1 MVDAAGEH
9 PQCPRLRTISNGL
22 EKEGNVRRKRLLTL
36 MLALAMLMVVALP
49 AEAVQ
54 FGESDSDPVMYN
66 GVGIEMSYPGSGPY
80 VYLCTVT
87 LIDKDTVLT
96 AGHCTYGYDGPGAW
110 TVVGFDQSY
119 ATLNDL
125 YNTGIEGTPI
135 PHPNYASPAGFPATY
150 DVGVINLSESATDVP
165 TWPLA
170 DVGTLNSLN
179 TKRGLQNTT
188 FDITGYGV
196 QDALPPS
203 LQDDFERY
211 RGQVKLN
218 NLISANNGGWNVQYS
233 NSPAAKHSGGT
244 CFGDSGGPVLYNG
257 KIVAVNS
264 FVLNNQC
271 MGNGFGFRV
280 DIEEIQNWI
289 ASVSS

>member
-1 MVDAAGEH
+1 
-9 PQCPRLRTISNGL
+9 
-22 EKEGNVRRKRLLTL
+22 VRRKRSLILV
-36 MLALAMLMVVALP
+36 LALAMLMVVALP

-54 FGESDSDPVMYN
+54 FGGPDTDPVMYN
-66 GVGIEMSYPGSGPY
+66 GVGIEMSYPGTGNY

-87 LIDKDTVLT
+87 LIDPYTVLT

-110 TVVGFDQSY
+110 TVVGFEQSY
-119 ATLNDL
+119 PYLFSDPDSNPVGL
-125 YNTGIEGTPI
+125 RYTGISGTPI
-135 PHPNYASPAGFPATY
+135 PHPDYAGFAGFPATY
-150 DVGVINLSESATDVP
+150 DVGVIKLSTPVTDINP
-165 TWPLA
+165 WPLA
-170 DVGTLNSLN
+170 GVGTLDSLN

-203 LQDDFERY
+203 FQDDFDRY
-211 RGQVKLN
+211 RGHVKLN

-257 KIVAVNS
+257 EIVAVNS
-264 FVLNNQC
+264 FVQNNQC

-280 DIEEIQNWI
+280 DIQEIQTWI
-289 ASVSS
+289 ATVSG